1 MPYVVTDRC
10 IGTKDLTCIDVCPV
24 DCIYDGGAEDKM
36 VYIDVDSCIACGACI
51 PVCPADA
58 IELVYDVEGTPD
70 KVFTHLAAAWV
81 LDRPAGRQQLEQI
94 LGERAT

>member
-1 MPYVVTDRC
+1 MTAPPRTRWS
-10 IGTKDLTCIDVCPV
+10 TSTSTRASP
-24 DCIYDGGAEDKM
+24 AAPA
-36 VYIDVDSCIACGACI
+36 SR
-51 PVCPADA
+51 VCPADA

-70 KVFTHLAAAWV
+70 EVFTHLAAAWV